1 MVTVEKVRITSEFDM
16 DDDMEKLIDVYETVM
31 SERLDKVVGYVDV
44 DLEGK
49 RKELRSKECK
59 IGNWI
64 ADIIQT
70 EYDNV
75 DISLINSGT
84 IRGNFRN
91 DQGEITARM
100 IGNLFPMTDNLVIL
114 KLPGWLIMSM
124 LENSVSQLPKL
135 DGRFAHF
142 SGVKF
147 WFDIEKPVGS
157 RVFNVRDANDN
168 PFDFDRDYNIVTK
181 SYIGS
186 GRDGYEC
193 FKYPAVE
200 VVKDEE
206 YTDFIE
212 NIILEQLRSFDTSSP

>member
-84 IRGNFRN
+84 IRGNSLINR
-91 DQGEITARM
+91 GEITART
-100 IGNLFPMTDNLVIL
+100 IGNLLPFPDKIVIL
-114 KLPGWLIMSM
+114 NVPGWLILPM
-124 LENSVSQLPKL
+124 LENSVSTLPIL
-135 DGRFAHF
+135 DGRFASF
-142 SGVKF
+142 RGVKF
-147 WFDIEKPVGS
+147 WFD
-157 RVFNVRDANDN
+157 
-168 PFDFDRDYNIVTK
+168 
-181 SYIGS
+181 
-186 GRDGYEC
+186 
-193 FKYPAVE
+193 
-200 VVKDEE
+200 
-206 YTDFIE
+206 
-212 NIILEQLRSFDTSSP
+212 LE